1 MSISLATRGRLWMR
15 STIIREAIVDIE
27 SVVVDPLEVSVEMEE
42 VMGVSANIE
51 VQGIESSVV
60 VLDSITGEVVPV
72 EIETEIETCS

>member
-27 SVVVDPLEVSVEMEE
+27 SVVTDPLEVSVEMEE
-42 VMGVSANIE
+42 VMDVSANIE

>member
-42 VMGVSANIE
+42 VMEVSANIE